1 MAPDRTQKGFSESP
15 RAGTRPGFAFVGARL
30 GTWGSDSSHISLFL
44 CMTQVTENTSSVDL
58 GVTNNCRV
66 GELANTESVINANQ
80 LVLT

>member
-1 MAPDRTQKGFSESP
+1 
-15 RAGTRPGFAFVGARL
+15 
-30 GTWGSDSSHISLFL
+30 
-44 CMTQVTENTSSVDL
+44 MTQVTENTSSVDL